1 MILLKKLSKVIKE
14 ISDLNK
20 NDYFK
25 NQIIKYIFI
34 TQNYPGT
41 GTYMPITVYK
51 KKVSKFEPIQT
62 TL

>member
-14 ISDLNK
+14 ILDLNK

-34 TQNYPGT
+34 TQN
-41 GTYMPITVYK
+41 
-51 KKVSKFEPIQT
+51 
-62 TL
+62 

>member
-34 TQNYPGT
+34 T
-41 GTYMPITVYK
+41 
-51 KKVSKFEPIQT
+51 
-62 TL
+62 